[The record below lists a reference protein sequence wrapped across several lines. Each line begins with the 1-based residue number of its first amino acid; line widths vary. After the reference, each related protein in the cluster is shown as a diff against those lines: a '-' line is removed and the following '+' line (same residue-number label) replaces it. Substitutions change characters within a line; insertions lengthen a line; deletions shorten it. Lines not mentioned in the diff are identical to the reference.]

1 MESKKNLVLVGMMGS
16 GKSTIGSILSKKLQ
30 FQFIDIDKKIEEKEG
45 KKITTIFEKKG
56 ESYFRK
62 LEEEITTNILTSK
75 NQVVSLGG
83 GGFINNKIQYLVLKS
98 NISFWLNWKK
108 ITLIN
113 RITKNNKR
121 PLAFKYNKEELE
133 KIILE
138 RNKIYNKA
146 NYKINCQN
154 LNKNEIVNR
163 IIKIYEKI

>member
-30 FQFIDIDKKIEEKEG
+30 FQFIDIHKKIEESERE
-45 KKITTIFEKKG
+45 KITTIFEKKG

-62 LEEEITTNILTSK
+62 LEEKITTNILASK

-83 GGFINNKIQYLVLKS
+83 GGFINKNIRYLVLKS
-98 NISFWLNWKK
+98 NISFWLNWKN

-113 RITKNNKR
+113 RISKNNKR
-121 PLAFKYNKEELE
+121 PLAFKHSKEELRD
-133 KIILE
+133 IILE
-138 RNKIYNKA
+138 RSKIYNKA

-154 LNKNEIVNR
+154 LNKNEIVDR
-163 IIKIYEKI
+163 IINIYEKI